1 MIFDMQ
7 YVHPWIL
14 WSAGPLI
21 IVFFWYKITFQKQVS
36 YRYPLTSYLQKHGH
50 DVEKSWV
57 FYLSPLLQSL
67 ILMLLAIVLAQPR
80 IVDVKSKISVEG
92 IDMMLVLDVSG
103 SMQICDDPNDQRSRL
118 QVAKQEAIKFIDKR
132 ENDPLGLVIF
142 AHDAVSRCPL
152 TLDKKIL
159 KEIMHDTQI
168 GIIDPSGTVLSLGII
183 MAANRLK
190 NSKATNKI
198 MIVLTDGTPS
208 AEDVPDEQAV
218 AVAKK
223 LGIKIYTVGIGYDG
237 VRYFNDPFRGV
248 QAIPGV
254 NKELLQRIAQQTG
267 GRYFEAKK
275 PNDMKTIYETIDM
288 LEKTEYE
295 TDIFTKYYDL
305 YHYFVVSAFVVLL
318 LELLVSFVW
327 FIL

>member
-1 MIFDMQ
+1 MIFAIQ
-7 YVHPWIL
+7 FGHL
-14 WSAGPLI
+14 LI
-21 IVFFWYKITFQKQVS
+21 FYSLLPFIIFFLWYKINRQKHVS
-36 YRYPLTSYLQKHGH
+36 YRFPLTEYLKKNDHH
-50 DVEKSWV
+50 VKAKWL

-67 ILMLLAIVLAQPR
+67 VLILLALALANPR
-80 IVDVKSKISVEG
+80 IVDVKSKINVEG

-103 SMQICDDPNDQRSRL
+103 SMQIFDDPQDQRSRL
-118 QVAKQEAIKFIDKR
+118 HVAKQEAIKFIDKR

-142 AHDAVSRCPL
+142 AHDSVSRCPL

-208 AEDVPDEQAV
+208 ADDVPAEQAV

-237 VRYFNDPFRGV
+237 VRYFNDPFMGP

-254 NKELLQRIAQQTG
+254 NKELLQNIAQQTG

-275 PNDMKTIYETIDM
+275 PNDMKKIYETIDM

-295 TDIFTKYYDL
+295 TDIFTRYYDL
-305 YHYFVVSAFVVLL
+305 YHYFVFSAFAVLL
-318 LELLVSFVW
+318 LELLVSFIW
-327 FIL
+327 FIV